1 MLDALLDSVMVTD
14 LREQEP
20 PSSRVDGDA
29 VWLELSSPVMSL
41 ISNVHYTLC
50 VIGVVSHPLIGVIEG
65 TIISRVTDVHQC
77 KGYEKR

>member
-20 PSSRVDGDA
+20 SKEERGVVGDA

-50 VIGVVSHPLIGVIEG
+50 VL
-65 TIISRVTDVHQC
+65 
-77 KGYEKR
+77 

>member
-20 PSSRVDGDA
+20 SLLQEWLVMLW
-29 VWLELSSPVMSL
+29 WLELSSPVLPL

-50 VIGVVSHPLIGVIEG
+50 VIGVVSKNFMYMY
-65 TIISRVTDVHQC
+65 DVC
-77 KGYEKR
+77 KLM